1 MSLMSTGMSICSIS
15 STCKKLLILYLIAI
29 SIVLFVYHLIIFP
42 VLTVKEN
49 PVRAFLPVVF
59 IVTLSTFR
67 SLLRAVKI
75 IFPTWRQPHPV
86 VESHN
91 CVRGQVRLGKMD
103 TVSHFFY
110 SFD

>member
-15 STCKKLLILYLIAI
+15 STCKKLLILHLIAI

-59 IVTLSTFR
+59 IVTLST
-67 SLLRAVKI
+67 LRALLKAAKI
-75 IFPTWRQPHPV
+75 VP
-86 VESHN
+86 
-91 CVRGQVRLGKMD
+91 
-103 TVSHFFY
+103 SHFVLFL
-110 SFD
+110 SKNFVQPGGNLTPL